1 MGCRPSALRAARP
14 CCKVAASLNS
24 PSGNMTRLRTTVLLF
39 MTFALGALSSMVSVT
54 CRSVSNDSRPTQALA
69 QTPAR
74 TPTPAPSAPAP
85 KARAGRTEDEQNTI
99 DVFRRS
105 AAAAV
110 FVTQHQL
117 VVDYFR
123 GRALEVPAGSG
134 SGFVW
139 DNKGHIVTNFH
150 VIHNAKKLTVT
161 LHDQK
166 SFPAQLVGAEPRK
179 DIAVLRID
187 APAESLVPITPPRAN
202 STVEVGEKVIAIGNP
217 FGLDQTLTTGVVSAL
232 GREVDG
238 IGGVTIREMIQT
250 DAAIN
255 PGNSGGPLL
264 DSGGYLIGMNTMIY
278 SRSGASAG
286 IGFAVPSSAIM
297 RVVPQIIRTGK
308 AEQVGIGV
316 EIDPSQRLERHFGIR
331 GVVVLHVTPGS
342 PADRAGLRGIRRLAT
357 GLELG
362 DVIVEIAGKPIKNY
376 DDLYNTL
383 DQHRA
388 GEKVAFKAMRDGK
401 PIERQIELI
410 ALP

>member
-1 MGCRPSALRAARP
+1 
-14 CCKVAASLNS
+14 
-24 PSGNMTRLRTTVLLF
+24 MTRLRTTLLLSA
-39 MTFALGALSSMVSVT
+39 TFALGAVSSMVSVT
-54 CRSVSNDSRPTQALA
+54 CRSVSQDSGATPALA
-69 QTPAR
+69 QTHGQ
-74 TPTPAPSAPAP
+74 PSAPAQA
-85 KARAGRTEDEQNTI
+85 KAAPAPVTRSPNGRTEDEQNTI

-105 AAAAV
+105 ANAAV

-139 DNKGHIVTNFH
+139 DKKGHIVTNFH
-150 VIHNAKKLTVT
+150 VIQNAKKLIVT

-166 SFPAQLVGAEPRK
+166 SFPAEVVGAEPRK
-179 DIAVLRID
+179 DIAVLRIK
-187 APAESLVPITPPRAN
+187 APSESLVPIKPPRAN
-202 STVEVGEKVIAIGNP
+202 ATVEVGEKVIAIGNP

-264 DSGGYLIGMNTMIY
+264 DSAACLIGMNTMIF

-286 IGFAVPSSAIM
+286 IGFAVPASAIM
-297 RVVPQIIRTGK
+297 RVVPQIIRTGR

-316 EIDPSQRLERHFGIR
+316 EIDPSGRLERRLGIR
-331 GVVVLHVTPGS
+331 GVLILRVTPGS
-342 PADRAGLRGIRRLAT
+342 PAARADLRGIRRLPA

-362 DVIVEIAGKPIKNY
+362 DVIVGIAGQPINDY

-388 GEKVAFKAMRDGK
+388 GEKLAFKLVRDGQPLEK
-401 PIERQIELI
+401 QMELMV
-410 ALP
+410 LPP

>member
-1 MGCRPSALRAARP
+1 MFA
-14 CCKVAASLNS
+14 
-24 PSGNMTRLRTTVLLF
+24 
-39 MTFALGALSSMVSVT
+39 TFALGALSSMVSVT
-54 CRSVSNDSRPTQALA
+54 CRSASHDPGPKPAQAQPKGQPLGQTQGKAL
-69 QTPAR
+69 P
-74 TPTPAPSAPAP
+74 TPTTRPPN
-85 KARAGRTEDEQNTI
+85 GRTEDEQNTI

-105 AAAAV
+105 ANAAV

-139 DNKGHIVTNFH
+139 DTQGHIVTNFH
-150 VIHNAKKLTVT
+150 VIQNAKKLIVT

-166 SFPAQLVGAEPRK
+166 SFPAEIVGVEPRK
-179 DIAVLRID
+179 DIAVLRIK
-187 APAESLVPITPPRAN
+187 APAGSLVPITPPRAN
-202 STVEVGEKVIAIGNP
+202 ATVEVGEKVIAIGNP

-264 DSGGYLIGMNTMIY
+264 DSSGSLIGMNTMIY

-286 IGFAVPSSAIM
+286 IGFAVPASAIL
-297 RVVPQIIRTGK
+297 RVVPQIIRTGR

-331 GVVVLHVTPGS
+331 GVVVLAVTPGS
-342 PADRAGLRGIRRLAT
+342 PAERAGLRGITRLPT

-362 DVIVEIAGKPIKNY
+362 DVIVAIAGQPIEDY

-388 GEKVAFKAMRDGK
+388 GEKLAFKVVRDGQPLEK
-401 PIERQIELI
+401 SVELI
-410 ALP
+410 VLP